1 MSLEQNDGSRLDKDQ
16 AFLSALFEAAGRERR
31 SLTAAMKEIS
41 MLLSSMI
48 GLFALGLV
56 AVTAAKCSSSRP
68 TTGTAA
74 QRVDTSVPLQLGTAQ
89 AIPSTKAVK
98 YANVAYAH
106 VNGKDILLDL
116 YLPADATKPLPCIV
130 WIHGGGW
137 IGGNKDG
144 CGAVLPFV
152 QDGYAVVSID
162 HRLTPEAAFPAQ
174 IHDCKGAIRFVRA
187 HAAQMNIDPNRIG
200 AWGESAGGH
209 LVALLAT
216 TDGVKEL
223 EGDIGG
229 NTEQSSRV
237 LAACDWYGPSDVETF
252 ANAGKY
258 MDLVIRLLGGPIEEH
273 KALARLASPIHFVS
287 KDAVPLLI
295 MHGDADDIVLHVESQ
310 TFYDALK
317 KANADVRLQII
328 KGGGHGTLGNDA
340 GNVVREF
347 FAKHMRK
354 RA

>member
-1 MSLEQNDGSRLDKDQ
+1 
-16 AFLSALFEAAGRERR
+16 
-31 SLTAAMKEIS
+31 

-48 GLFALGLV
+48 GLFGLGLV
-56 AVTAAKCSSSRP
+56 AVMAARCSSSGP
-68 TTGTAA
+68 ANGSPATD
-74 QRVDTSVPLQLGTAQ
+74 RVDTSVPLKLGNAQ
-89 AIPSTKAVK
+89 VVPSTKAVK
-98 YANVAYAH
+98 YANVPYAH

-116 YLPADATKPLPCIV
+116 YQPADATKPLPCII

-137 IGGNKDG
+137 IGGNKND
-144 CGAVLPFV
+144 CWPMLPLVL
-152 QDGYAVVSID
+152 DGYAVVSID

-174 IHDCKGAIRFVRA
+174 IHDCRGAIRFVRA

-200 AWGESAGGH
+200 VWGESAGGH

-237 LAACDWYGPSDVETF
+237 QAACDWYGPSDVETF
-252 ANAGKY
+252 GNAGKY

-287 KDAVPLLI
+287 KDIVPLLI

-317 KANADVRLQII
+317 KVNADVRLQIV
-328 KGGGHGTLGNDA
+328 KGGGHGSLGKDA
-340 GNVVREF
+340 DNVVREF
-347 FAKHMRK
+347 FAKYLLK
-354 RA
+354 KL